1 MGLVSLQ
8 SSKSMYN
15 TNKNRMNLMENA
27 LLILI
32 ITISIST
39 VLNVFL
45 KRFDMP
51 TVIGYVLSGFAISS
65 IFHFAED
72 SKEMLYHLA
81 EFGIVFLMFTI
92 GLEFSVNHLK
102 RMKKEVFV
110 YGGLQVILSGV
121 LFTALGSL
129 MFDLEIKSAIVIG
142 FALALSSTAI
152 VLKVLNENNQIHS
165 GYGRTTLG
173 ILLYQDLAVIPILLM
188 VSFFTSETESLSVL
202 LLETLAGAIVVF
214 LIIFIIG
221 KYFLERFFGWI
232 MASGS
237 EEIFLVAVLLGVM
250 AASYVADVFGFS
262 YSLGAFLA
270 GMMIA
275 ETKYRYRIEADLIPF
290 RDILLGV
297 FFVTIGMLIDWH
309 SLVNYGHIILG
320 LLVGIMLLKG
330 LLIFGILQ
338 FFIQKRTALKTA
350 FALFQVGEFALAV
363 FALAYSNKLISN
375 ELNQIMIITVILSMI
390 ITPFVLKNIK
400 RIADLFTKKSFE
412 LRDRA
417 LIGET
422 YKDHII
428 VCGYG
433 PVGQK
438 LVKMFKE
445 RNLLYVILEHD
456 VKVVDN
462 VIAKGEEA
470 IYFANAAQKMVLS
483 HFNVNDCTAIIV
495 TIENEIQRQLICEN
509 IASFNPEINSIVKVN
524 NSVEEEVISSLGIK
538 HIINGRDTIADMLAE
553 EALACHLKLTEE

>member
-1 MGLVSLQ
+1 
-8 SSKSMYN
+8 
-15 TNKNRMNLMENA
+15 MENA

-45 KRFDMP
+45 KKFEMP

-65 IFHFAED
+65 IFHFAAD
-72 SKEMLYHLA
+72 SKEMLSHLA

-102 RMKKEVFV
+102 KMKKEVFV
-110 YGGLQVILSGV
+110 YGGLQVVLSGL
-121 LFTALGSL
+121 LFTVLSSL
-129 MFDLEIKSAIVIG
+129 VFELDIKSAIVIG

-165 GYGRTTLG
+165 GYGRITLG
-173 ILLYQDLAVIPILLM
+173 ILLFQDLAVIPILLM

-202 LLETLAGAIVVF
+202 LLETLAGAIIVF
-214 LIIFIIG
+214 LIIFLIG

-232 MASGS
+232 MSSGS

-250 AASYVADVFGFS
+250 GASFVADVFGFS

-320 LLVGIMLLKG
+320 LLVGIMLIKG
-330 LLIFGILQ
+330 LLIFGILR
-338 FFIQKRTALKTA
+338 FFVQKRTALKTS

-363 FALAYSNKLISN
+363 LALAYANKLISN

-390 ITPFVLKNIK
+390 LTPFVLKNIK
-400 RIADLFTKKSFE
+400 KLADVLTKE
-412 LRDRA
+412 PVALRDRA
-417 LIGET
+417 LLGDT
-422 YKDHII
+422 YQDHII

-438 LVKMFKE
+438 LVKIFKE
-445 RNLLYVILEHD
+445 RNLLYIILEHD
-456 VKVVDN
+456 VKIVDN
-462 VIAKGEEA
+462 EIKKGEEA
-470 IYFANAAQKMVLS
+470 IYLANAAQKMVLS
-483 HFNVNDCTAIIV
+483 HFNVNGCTAIIV

-524 NSVEEEVISSLGIK
+524 NSAEEELISSLGIK

-553 EALACHLKLTEE
+553 EALACHLQLKE

>member
-1 MGLVSLQ
+1 
-8 SSKSMYN
+8 
-15 TNKNRMNLMENA
+15 MENA

-39 VLNVFL
+39 ALNVFL
-45 KRFDMP
+45 KRFDIP
-51 TVIGYVLSGFAISS
+51 TVIGYVLTGFAISS

-72 SKEMLYHLA
+72 SKEMLSHLA

-102 RMKKEVFV
+102 QMKKEVFV
-110 YGGLQVILSGV
+110 YGGLQVLLSGL
-121 LFTALGSL
+121 LFTGLSSL
-129 MFDLEIKSAIVIG
+129 LFGLEIKSAIVLG

-152 VLKVLNENNQIHS
+152 VLKVLNENNEIHS

-173 ILLYQDLAVIPILLM
+173 ILLFQDLAVIPILLM
-188 VSFFTSETESLSVL
+188 VSFFTSETDSISVL
-202 LLETLAGAIVVF
+202 LLETFASALVLF

-250 AASYVADVFGFS
+250 GASYMAHFFGFT

-320 LLVGIMLLKG
+320 LLVGIMMIKG
-330 LLIFGILQ
+330 ILIFGILQ
-338 FFIQKRTALKTA
+338 FFIQKRTAIKTA
-350 FALFQVGEFALAV
+350 WALFQVGEFSLAIL
-363 FALAYSNKLISN
+363 ALAYSNKLISN
-375 ELNQIMIITVILSMI
+375 EANQILIITVVLSMI

-400 RIADLFTKKSFE
+400 TLADMLIKE
-412 LRDRA
+412 PDNLRERA
-417 LIGET
+417 LASGT
-422 YKDHII
+422 YENHII

-433 PVGQK
+433 DIGRK
-438 LVKMFKE
+438 LVEKLKE
-445 RNLLYVILEHD
+445 KNLLYIIIEHD
-456 VKVVDN
+456 IKIVDTE
-462 VIAKGEEA
+462 IAKGEEA
-470 IYFANAAQKMVLS
+470 IYFANAAQKMVLA
-483 HFNVNDCTAIIV
+483 HFNVNHCSAIIV
-495 TIENEIQRQLICEN
+495 TIENKIQRQLICEN
-509 IASFNPEINSIVKVN
+509 IVSFRADINSVVKVN
-524 NSVEEEVISSLGIK
+524 NSMEEAVVSGLGINHVINSK
-538 HIINGRDTIADMLAE
+538 EIITELLADK
-553 EALACHLKLTEE
+553 ALLCHLS

>member
-1 MGLVSLQ
+1 
-8 SSKSMYN
+8 
-15 TNKNRMNLMENA
+15 MENA

-39 VLNVFL
+39 VLNVVL
-45 KRFDMP
+45 KKFDIP

-72 SKEMLYHLA
+72 SKEMLSHLA

-102 RMKKEVFV
+102 KMKKEVFV
-110 YGGLQVILSGV
+110 YGALQVILSGI

-129 MFDLEIKSAIVIG
+129 AFDLDIKSAIVIG

-152 VLKVLNENNQIHS
+152 VLKVLNENNEIHS

-188 VSFFTSETESLSVL
+188 VSFFTSESDSISFL
-202 LLETLAGAIVVF
+202 LLEIFVSAIVLF

-221 KYFLERFFGWI
+221 KYFLERFFAWI

-250 AASYVADVFGFS
+250 GGSYMAHFFGFT
-262 YSLGAFLA
+262 YSLGAFLV

-297 FFVTIGMLIDWH
+297 FFVTIGMLINWH
-309 SLVNYGHIILG
+309 SIMNYGHIILG

-330 LLIFGILQ
+330 LLIYGILQ
-338 FFIQKRTALKTA
+338 FFVQKRTAIKTA
-350 FALFQVGEFALAV
+350 WALFQVGEFALAIL
-363 FALAYSNKLISN
+363 ALAYSNKLITD
-375 ELNQIMIITVILSMI
+375 EANQILIITVVLSMI
-390 ITPFVLKNIK
+390 ITPFVLNNIK
-400 RIADLFTKKSFE
+400 QLADMLNKEPDT
-412 LRDRA
+412 LRERA
-417 LIGET
+417 LASGT
-422 YKDHII
+422 YENHII

-433 PVGQK
+433 DVGRK
-438 LVKMFKE
+438 LVEKIKAK
-445 RNLLYVILEHD
+445 NLLYVIIEHD
-456 VKVVDN
+456 IKVVDAE
-462 VIAKGEEA
+462 IAKGEEA
-470 IYFANAAQKMVLS
+470 IYFANAAQKRALA
-483 HFNVNDCTAIIV
+483 HFNVNHCSAIIV
-495 TIENEIQRQLICEN
+495 TIENQIQRQLICEN
-509 IASFNPEINSIVKVN
+509 IVSFRSHIHSVVKVN
-524 NSVEEEVISSLGIK
+524 NSMEEAVLLDLGIK
-538 HIINGRDTIADMLAE
+538 HVINEKEFITDLLAE
-553 EALACHLKLTEE
+553 KAFSCHLKTKA